1 MADLLIQASGVLV
14 AGAILCSLVR
24 LAMGPTLIDRIVA
37 LDVLTIVAIVLIA
50 VYAHVS
56 GRTAYLDVAL
66 TYGLLSFVS
75 VLAVARYLERGL

>member
-1 MADLLIQASGVLV
+1 MANLLIQLSGFLV
-14 AGAILCSLVR
+14 AGAIVCSLLR
-24 LAMGPTLIDRIVA
+24 LVIGPTLIDRIVA
-37 LDVLTIVAIVLIA
+37 LDVMTIVAIVLIA

-56 GRTAYLDVAL
+56 GRAAYLDVAL